1 MRHPNVEEEVRKL
14 SKTGPQILETLIRGL
29 SELSIANFNEQEA
42 RDHDRLV
49 RKLLRLF
56 VQACN
61 LPHLINIADV
71 PKYRADLDSDLAK
84 EAPALYLIKLCYDVA
99 GDNQP
104 AIRIVLNR
112 ALGISSKID
121 ADYLFNQ
128 LSPFIKSLRSYLE
141 KQTPPQDLSVQ
152 PYFGFIND
160 VISALNDFL
169 KGKPAHYEEIQRLI
183 SSCSLPRFHQFLN
196 SPDAEVLHLS
206 KSDKNRIQQELQRL
220 FSLRLLSWTKDDA
233 VKDRSL
239 IQANRWSVSLEKA
252 RALWRGIG
260 SKEVLRRI
268 VGDKLSEMETLLPE
282 KTPILPDSPRSS
294 YERRTHSSSPI
305 PPTSTSIHGGTAA
318 SASVASSSSNRPVK
332 RTLSGNTAP
341 TTQTPHKKKRS
352 EEKVIEMTDHHD
364 PPRFP

>member
-1 MRHPNVEEEVRKL
+1 M

-71 PKYRADLDSDLAK
+71 PKYRADLDSDVAK
-84 EAPALYLIKLCYDVA
+84 EAPALYLIKLCCDVS

-104 AIRIVLNR
+104 TIRIVLNR
-112 ALGISSKID
+112 ALGIPNKID

-152 PYFGFIND
+152 PYFGFINE
-160 VISALNDFL
+160 VVSALNDFL

-183 SSCSLPRFHQFLN
+183 SSCSLPYFHRFLN
-196 SPDAEVLHLS
+196 SPDAEVLHFS
-206 KSDKNRIQQELQRL
+206 KTDKNRIQQELQRL
-220 FSLRLLSWTKDDA
+220 FSLRLLLWTKDDA
-233 VKDRSL
+233 VKKDRSL
-239 IQANRWSVSLEKA
+239 IQANRWSMSLEKA

-268 VGDKLSEMETLLPE
+268 VGDKFSEMETLLPE
-282 KTPILPDSPRSS
+282 KTPTLPDSPRSS
-294 YERRTHSSSPI
+294 CERRTHSSSPL
-305 PPTSTSIHGGTAA
+305 PPTSTIMRGGTAA
-318 SASVASSSSNRPVK
+318 STPAASSSSNRPVK
-332 RTLSGNTAP
+332 RAFSGNTAP

-352 EEKVIEMTDHHD
+352 EEKVIEITDHRS